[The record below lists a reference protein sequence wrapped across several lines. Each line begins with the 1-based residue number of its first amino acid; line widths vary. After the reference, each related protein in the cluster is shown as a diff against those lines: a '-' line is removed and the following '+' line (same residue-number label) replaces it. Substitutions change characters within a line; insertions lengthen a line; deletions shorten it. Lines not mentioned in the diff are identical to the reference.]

1 MTTSRTDTAPAN
13 PPSRVSSEL
22 LDYLHTMITP
32 TQIGGETL
40 VTMDLGSIAW
50 DTLADETYH
59 GLIAMGTPTEEQV
72 EHIWRVVK
80 PGAHVMLIAPDDCT
94 TGYLGACAL
103 EDRGFEIRDAIL
115 VVDEPGHLYY
125 VPKSNGKERNAGTE
139 HLAVKRNGPPLY
151 SLSEEAQQDEAAL
164 ADLEAAL
171 ADKNASNQELLDMV
185 DAVLEGSSGI
195 PRDNIPKDYR
205 HLFEKQENLG
215 KYGNNHPCLHPDA
228 TVMTPTGHR
237 PITTLKV
244 GDLVYSADGRF
255 HAITDVSS
263 HRYTS
268 PALFQ
273 ISVFGSNLSTLAS
286 DNHPFLVWRPAR
298 TKKGNVTGGVVSW
311 VEAQDL
317 RKGDYTMTP
326 ILEGKPFEDAPTV
339 DLEGYANDLSF
350 WFILG
355 LYVAE
360 GVAQSAGH
368 GDNVYPSFSLHE
380 NETSLVARIRA
391 FFEPRVKVSV
401 YPKGDSHGIQVM
413 AFDPRVGA
421 MFRTL
426 CGSGAT
432 TKVLHPIVWDLSRQ
446 NQQALFEGY
455 IAGDGGNVRTY
466 LQAKTSSPLL
476 ASQLRH
482 LGEALG
488 FRCNHNRFKAK
499 PGSIQGRAFK
509 QTSDE
514 NHLQFY
520 SLNTTNT
527 HRRPSRPMHLVHEG
541 VRYVLSYVKEPVKV
555 SYEGDVWNLSVEGNP
570 TFQTVVGMSH
580 NTVKPKDVMK
590 ALLAGVPKNKVIL
603 DPFMGSGTTGLACLE
618 TGHDFIGIEREPEYI
633 NIADAR
639 VRHWAHGWARVDI
652 ESEAPGVAT
661 NLVREVPVHGGV
673 FDMFGED
680 E

>member
-1 MTTSRTDTAPAN
+1 MTTSRTDTAPVN
-13 PPSRVSSEL
+13 PPSKVSSEL

-59 GLIAMGTPTEEQV
+59 GLIALGTPTEEQV

-171 ADKNASNQELLDMV
+171 ADKNASNQELLNMV

-215 KYGNNHPCLHPDA
+215 KYGNNHP
-228 TVMTPTGHR
+228 
-237 PITTLKV
+237 
-244 GDLVYSADGRF
+244 
-255 HAITDVSS
+255 
-263 HRYTS
+263 
-268 PALFQ
+268 
-273 ISVFGSNLSTLAS
+273 
-286 DNHPFLVWRPAR
+286 
-298 TKKGNVTGGVVSW
+298 
-311 VEAQDL
+311 
-317 RKGDYTMTP
+317 
-326 ILEGKPFEDAPTV
+326 
-339 DLEGYANDLSF
+339 
-350 WFILG
+350 
-355 LYVAE
+355 
-360 GVAQSAGH
+360 
-368 GDNVYPSFSLHE
+368 
-380 NETSLVARIRA
+380 
-391 FFEPRVKVSV
+391 
-401 YPKGDSHGIQVM
+401 
-413 AFDPRVGA
+413 
-421 MFRTL
+421 
-426 CGSGAT
+426 
-432 TKVLHPIVWDLSRQ
+432 
-446 NQQALFEGY
+446 
-455 IAGDGGNVRTY
+455 
-466 LQAKTSSPLL
+466 
-476 ASQLRH
+476 
-482 LGEALG
+482 
-488 FRCNHNRFKAK
+488 
-499 PGSIQGRAFK
+499 
-509 QTSDE
+509 
-514 NHLQFY
+514 
-520 SLNTTNT
+520 
-527 HRRPSRPMHLVHEG
+527 
-541 VRYVLSYVKEPVKV
+541 
-555 SYEGDVWNLSVEGNP
+555 
-570 TFQTVVGMSH
+570 
-580 NTVKPKDVMK
+580 TVKPKDVMK
-590 ALLAGVPKNKVIL
+590 ALLAGVPKDKVIL

-652 ESEAPGVAT
+652 ESEAPGVAV